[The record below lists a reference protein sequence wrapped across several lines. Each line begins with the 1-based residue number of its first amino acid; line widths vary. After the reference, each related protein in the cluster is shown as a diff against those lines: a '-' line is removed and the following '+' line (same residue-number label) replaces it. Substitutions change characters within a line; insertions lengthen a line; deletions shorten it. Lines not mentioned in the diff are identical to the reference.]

1 MYRQIKIQKL
11 RLFPI
16 MRQNKEE
23 SWPGQWWQ
31 LPEPTVGKSF
41 NSLEC
46 CNLVKDRRRHSQGDN
61 CWLCYRYIELLVRL
75 RRSSFEQ
82 TKVHNVNWFFGTLYH
97 SQYTCSNICIKSK
110 YITLI
115 EIIGQTSIV
124 EANNSCSLLS
134 GLLYPVLYTVR

>member
-1 MYRQIKIQKL
+1 
-11 RLFPI
+11 

-46 CNLVKDRRRHSQGDN
+46 CNLVKDMWRHSQGDN
-61 CWLCYRYIELLVRL
+61 CWLCYRYMELLVRL

-82 TKVHNVNWFFGTLYH
+82 TKVYNVNWFFGTLYH
-97 SQYTCSNICIKSK
+97 SQYICSNICIKSK
-110 YITLI
+110 YTTLI

-124 EANNSCSLLS
+124 AHCCL
-134 GLLYPVLYTVR
+134 GYYTLYYTQCGKYAPNGVIIYHVE